1 MGHGVGVWGR
11 AQGDCRR
18 GGDCGGR
25 VVEEPRGAMEGG
37 ALWGDGRSLLRAGGT
52 SWGGG
57 GTLWGAGGS
66 SWGDGRASRG
76 GGGRPR
82 GGPGR
87 LPALRLP
94 APRRSPAVPRPG
106 GGGRGRPGAPCG
118 RGPQPLPSPWRRLKQ
133 AAAAAPPASEL
144 GAGR

>member
-1 MGHGVGVWGR
+1 MCGAGNRAEHRGTAGGVG
-11 AQGDCRR
+11 

-25 VVEEPRGAMEGG
+25 VVEEPRGVMEGG
-37 ALWGDGRSLLRAGGT
+37 ALWGGGKTLWGDGRSLLGAGGT

-57 GTLWGAGGS
+57 GTSWGGGGS
-66 SWGDGRASRG
+66 SWGDGRASWG

-94 APRRSPAVPRPG
+94 APRALPGCAAARGRREGAARSPVRARP
-106 GGGRGRPGAPCG
+106 
-118 RGPQPLPSPWRRLKQ
+118 
-133 AAAAAPPASEL
+133 AAPPVTMA
-144 GAGR
+144 AP